1 MGIVEPRVVVKIPWT
16 KIGRKTLPQE
26 NSAITKQMHI
36 APDATNAIKA
46 VYQIADDV
54 SITGATH
61 SVKGVQRVQ
70 MLYRYFGKCTIEITL
85 MIEIKN
91 FAAIAVV

>member
-54 SITGATH
+54 SNTGASH
-61 SVKGVQRVQ
+61 SVRECRGC
-70 MLYRYFGKCTIEITL
+70 KCIVDVLEIAQL
-85 MIEIKN
+85 
-91 FAAIAVV
+91 